1 MCLLECL
8 LYAARLC
15 TAFDFLIER
24 VGFNLQFDKTLRN
37 KTSAKRAQNRND
49 FFIKVGQGQNLSYIT
64 PNFELLLFKKTH
76 SCNF

>member
-24 VGFNLQFDKTLRN
+24 VGFNLQFDKNLRN

-49 FFIKVGQGQNLSYIT
+49 FFIKVG
-64 PNFELLLFKKTH
+64 
-76 SCNF
+76 